1 MMEVRRDTQTPR
13 LCLLADGA
21 RGEGTP
27 GPGDLRALW
36 PSALWPLAP
45 YAVDSAPAHFPF
57 LPRAQGALQRALL
70 APARCGFPPSL
81 SAALVWEPS
90 QAQA

>member
-1 MMEVRRDTQTPR
+1 MQTPR
-13 LCLLADGA
+13 LCLSADGA
-21 RGEGTP
+21 RGEGTL

-36 PSALWPLAP
+36 PSALRAP

-57 LPRAQGALQRALL
+57 LPRSAESPAEPSSP
-70 APARCGFPPSL
+70 APVCFPPSL

-90 QAQA
+90 WAQA